1 MDRIS
6 KEKLVA
12 SYSKLFNDYEAIFL
26 VKNSGLS
33 VLDSRSIRSQ
43 FKKIDSKFIVT
54 KNSLAKIALNDTK
67 FSNAQEFFNGPV
79 VVAYSDDPVST
90 SKLLVKLCNDNDKIE
105 IIGGAILDRRLN
117 KNEVVSL
124 SKILTQNEIRAK
136 IIGLVNAVASKVAR
150 VLSEPNAKLARVIKS
165 YAEKQQ
171 NL

>member
-1 MDRIS
+1 VDRIS

-12 SYSKLFNDYEAIFL
+12 NYSRLFNDYEAIFL
-26 VKNSGLS
+26 IKNSGLS

-67 FSNAQEFFNGPV
+67 FSKVQELFNGPV

-90 SKLLVKLCNDNDKIE
+90 SKLLVKLYNDNNKIE
-105 IIGGAILDRRLN
+105 IIGGAVLDRQFS
-117 KNEVVSL
+117 KEEVVSL
-124 SKILTQNEIRAK
+124 SKMLTQKEIRAK
-136 IIGLVNAVASKVAR
+136 IVGLVNAAAGKIVR

-165 YAEKQQ
+165 YAEKQ
-171 NL
+171 

>member
-43 FKKIDSKFIVT
+43 FKKIDS
-54 KNSLAKIALNDTK
+54 NDTK
-67 FSNAQEFFNGPV
+67 FSNSHEFFYGPV
-79 VVAYSDDPVST
+79 VVDYSDDPVST

-124 SKILTQNEIRAK
+124 SKMLTQNEIRAK

-165 YAEKQQ
+165 YAEKQ
-171 NL
+171 

>member
-12 SYSKLFNDYEAIFL
+12 NYSRLFNDYEAIFL
-26 VKNSGLS
+26 IKNSGLS
-33 VLDSRSIRSQ
+33 VLDSRSIRLQ

-67 FSNAQEFFNGPV
+67 FSKAQELFNGPV

-90 SKLLVKLCNDNDKIE
+90 SKLLVKLCNDNNKIE
-105 IIGGAILDRRLN
+105 IIGGAVLDRQFS
-117 KNEVVSL
+117 KEEVVSL
-124 SKILTQNEIRAK
+124 SKMLTQKEIRAK
-136 IIGLVNAVASKVAR
+136 IVGLVNAAAGKIVR

-165 YAEKQQ
+165 YAEKQ
-171 NL
+171 

>member
-1 MDRIS
+1 MR
-6 KEKLVA
+6 
-12 SYSKLFNDYEAIFL
+12 
-26 VKNSGLS
+26 LS
-33 VLDSRSIRSQ
+33 WQ
-43 FKKIDSKFIVT
+43 
-54 KNSLAKIALNDTK
+54 
-67 FSNAQEFFNGPV
+67 
-79 VVAYSDDPVST
+79 
-90 SKLLVKLCNDNDKIE
+90 IE

-124 SKILTQNEIRAK
+124 SKMLTQNEIRAK

>member
-12 SYSKLFNDYEAIFL
+12 SYSKLFNNYEAIFL

-67 FSNAQEFFNGPV
+67 FSNAQELFNGPG
-79 VVAYSDDPVST
+79 VVA
-90 SKLLVKLCNDNDKIE
+90 
-105 IIGGAILDRRLN
+105 
-117 KNEVVSL
+117 
-124 SKILTQNEIRAK
+124 
-136 IIGLVNAVASKVAR
+136 
-150 VLSEPNAKLARVIKS
+150 
-165 YAEKQQ
+165 
-171 NL
+171 